1 MNKRI
6 IGMIH
11 LGRIRWVSESDIK
24 NIIEDALYDLEQL
37 QKWWMENI
45 CIINESDIPYK
56 INISDIEKKY
66 FLKIAKKIKKKAK
79 VNLGI
84 CVLYND
90 WKATLDIAKAI
101 NAQFVRIDTF
111 VDLVESDAGII
122 YPEAEKIKEHQNKI
136 WAENVLLLTDIH
148 PKYKKLL
155 EDKTLKTSAN
165 EAFSKWSN
173 WVIIT
178 GTCSWDAVQP
188 KEVKELKREI
198 WNKPLYLWSWVSEEN
213 IEKYWEYIDWVFIWT
228 SLKYEWKINLEK
240 TKSFISLCKKL
251 ENSK

>member
-1 MNKRI
+1 
-6 IGMIH
+6 
-11 LGRIRWVSESDIK
+11 
-24 NIIEDALYDLEQL
+24 
-37 QKWWMENI
+37 MENI

-136 WAENVLLLTDIH
+136 
-148 PKYKKLL
+148 
-155 EDKTLKTSAN
+155 
-165 EAFSKWSN
+165 
-173 WVIIT
+173 
-178 GTCSWDAVQP
+178 
-188 KEVKELKREI
+188 
-198 WNKPLYLWSWVSEEN
+198 
-213 IEKYWEYIDWVFIWT
+213 
-228 SLKYEWKINLEK
+228 
-240 TKSFISLCKKL
+240 
-251 ENSK
+251 